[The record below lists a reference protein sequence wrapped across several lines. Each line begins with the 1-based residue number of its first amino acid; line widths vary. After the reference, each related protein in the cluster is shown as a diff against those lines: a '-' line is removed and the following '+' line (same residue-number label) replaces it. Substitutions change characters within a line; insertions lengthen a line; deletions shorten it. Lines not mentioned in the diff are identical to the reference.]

1 METPM
6 YIDPGIGSMVIQA
19 LIAAVVAAGGTI
31 VVFRGKVRSMFE
43 RLRNRKKERKE
54 TDESH

>member
-1 METPM
+1 M